1 MTDQVFLDYVSNFG
15 KFQQRAMFG
24 GTGIFKQGA
33 MFCQFISGRF
43 YLRGGGKLDA
53 RLNALNCVKYRQV
66 KRQCTATVNYYD
78 VTALFIKGS
87 EELNSL
93 MRKSI
98 ALAVE
103 QKNGRQ
109 LGTDLRIRDLP
120 NMQLTIERM
129 LRKSGI
135 EDVDTFKDLGAHE
148 VFEMVKGTYGNN
160 VDPKLLWK
168 LAGAIEGVHWKVLKE
183 NKTFNQRVEH
193 Y

>member
-1 MTDQVFLDYVSNFG
+1 
-15 KFQQRAMFG
+15 MFG
-24 GTGIFKQGA
+24 GIGVFKQGA
-33 MFCQFISGRF
+33 MFCQVISGRF

-53 RLNALNCVKYRQV
+53 RLNSLSCVKYRQV

-78 VTALFIKGS
+78 VTTLFLAGNP
-87 EELNSL
+87 ELSSL
-93 MRKSI
+93 VRTSFT
-98 ALAVE
+98 LAVE
-103 QKNGRQ
+103 QKNCRQ
-109 LGTDLRIRDLP
+109 AGINLRIRDLP

-129 LRKSGI
+129 LKKSGI
-135 EDVDTFKDLGAHE
+135 QDVDTFKDLGAHE

-183 NKTFNQRVEH
+183 NKASSHRVSP